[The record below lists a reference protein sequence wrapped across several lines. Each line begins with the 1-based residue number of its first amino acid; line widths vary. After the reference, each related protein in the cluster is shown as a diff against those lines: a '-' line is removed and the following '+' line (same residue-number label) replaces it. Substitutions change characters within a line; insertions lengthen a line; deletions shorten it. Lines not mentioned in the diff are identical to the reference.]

1 MFMLLILNGVGRGRL
16 LGGLSEWFSFSFFSF
31 LEFGLV

>member
-16 LGGLSEWFSFSFFSF
+16 LGGLSECFLFLSSFE
-31 LEFGLV
+31 LGC